1 MENLQTEPTIKLK
14 NMPGIIDKNRDQ
26 QLERAIQVMLS
37 DVGN

>member
-1 MENLQTEPTIKLK
+1 
-14 NMPGIIDKNRDQ
+14 MPGIIDKNRDQ